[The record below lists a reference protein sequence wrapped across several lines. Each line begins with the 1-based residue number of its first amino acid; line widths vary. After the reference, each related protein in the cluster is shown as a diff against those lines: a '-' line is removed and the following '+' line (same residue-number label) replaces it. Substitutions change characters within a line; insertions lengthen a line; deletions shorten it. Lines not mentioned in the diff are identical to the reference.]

1 MRVFLIA
8 AMAMTSGPAL
18 AETVTTTAVDG
29 TKVYGETYFADLPET
44 APLISL
50 FHQARSNGRGEYGPL
65 TDWLNGLGFRV
76 IAWDQRS
83 GGPFLGSENRTAAE
97 ATGGKEFC
105 DAYPDVE
112 AGVAYAHEAA
122 KGAPLIV
129 WGSSYSA
136 SLVFAAA
143 AQHPDE
149 VDAVV
154 AMSTATGGML
164 DKCGAKKGL
173 PNLAGPALAVWPQ
186 KEEGQAKALHDLL
199 AAKNVEVQIVADGVH
214 GSSMLVDDRTKRDMS
229 GARAHVAEW
238 LAKITSKAEE

>member
-8 AMAMTSGPAL
+8 ALAMTSGVAF
-18 AETVTTTAVDG
+18 AETVMTSAADG
-29 TKVYGETYFADLPET
+29 TKVYGETYYASLPET

-83 GGPFLGSENRTAAE
+83 GGGEYGGENRTAAE
-97 ATGGKEFC
+97 ALGDKRFC
-105 DAYPDVE
+105 AAYPDVQ
-112 AGVAYAHEAA
+112 AGIAFAHEAA
-122 KGAPLIV
+122 KGAPLVI

-149 VDAVV
+149 VNAVV

-173 PNLAGPALAVWPQ
+173 PSLAVPALALWAEQ
-186 KEEGQAKALHDLL
+186 EKQQANKLGDLL
-199 AAKNVEVQIVADGVH
+199 SAKNVEVYIVKDGVH
-214 GSSMLVDDRTKRDMS
+214 GSSMLVDERTKHDMS
-229 GARAHVAEW
+229 AARAKVGEW
-238 LAKITSKAEE
+238 LVKIAVGD